1 MPVKYIIPPNLPAK
15 QYAAARK
22 TVSALNKNMSAPAT
36 NPVVGPSKKKQVK
49 CDFKIEYFGNILK

>member
-22 TVSALNKNMSAPAT
+22 TVSALNKNTPAPA
-36 NPVVGPSKKKQVK
+36 NPVVGPPKKKQVK